1 MGSDSSSGLLPF
13 PPVVLGIAGCSGSG
27 KTTLAVELARTLNGI
42 HFPLD
47 HYYRDLSH
55 LSMEER
61 NKINFD
67 HPDSIDSDMLVNHL
81 KRLKQ
86 GENIEITKRKR
97 VIAHLL
103 PVPSRA
109 PRQRPD
115 FLARLRAIYGTRVL
129 KVSGA
134 ELLARE
140 RSRD

>member
-1 MGSDSSSGLLPF
+1 MYHMRKAS
-13 PPVVLGIAGCSGSG
+13 V
-27 KTTLAVELARTLNGI
+27 
-42 HFPLD
+42 
-47 HYYRDLSH
+47 RDLRYRFS
-55 LSMEER
+55 EVER
-61 NKINFD
+61 LLQD
-67 HPDSIDSDMLVNHL
+67 
-81 KRLKQ
+81 

-115 FLARLRAIYGTRVL
+115 FLARLRAIYGTKVL

-140 RSRD
+140 RGRY